1 MFSSHN
7 SPLNWNCIENYGLG
21 IIYKLKREMARNILL
36 DAPSISKR
44 KGFQKDFM
52 KKNKRAFSKNKKI
65 IPRGEKQER
74 GRFNSGQLQSAA
86 LNHAGFP
93 RASRHCIPHRGPTAG
108 RGGRVMIISLP
119 PAPYKWP
126 AFARTPSGTPQDV
139 QSKISITN
147 TELREVRL
155 LGYTQVR
162 FLYPQHKLGNVHK
175 ARIISRDQPRCTGLA
190 RPQTQKHMQSVRARD
205 EPGGGGEGRGKTGR
219 RRGSFLRALFALE
232 TP

>member
-1 MFSSHN
+1 
-7 SPLNWNCIENYGLG
+7 
-21 IIYKLKREMARNILL
+21 
-36 DAPSISKR
+36 
-44 KGFQKDFM
+44 
-52 KKNKRAFSKNKKI
+52 
-65 IPRGEKQER
+65 
-74 GRFNSGQLQSAA
+74 
-86 LNHAGFP
+86 
-93 RASRHCIPHRGPTAG
+93 
-108 RGGRVMIISLP
+108 MIISLP